1 MKRILNIFSILFV
14 AGSSYAQTGPSTNEN
29 YVQTR
34 AYLEEVTSSTP
45 NARQIQS
52 IQYFDGLGRAKQSIS
67 VKATPLGRDVVVP
80 IVYDDFGRQIQDY
93 LPIPQVGTQGGAMY
107 GAPLDN
113 ATAIYGNERI
123 YGEKTLEKSP
133 AGRLKQIT
141 SIGNNWTTHPT
152 QFSYSANA
160 AGDVKKITTVTTWA
174 GGTTSTA
181 ISYTGVYAANTL
193 YKSTVTDA
201 DGNTTTEFTNGLGQ
215 VILVRKNDGTKD
227 TDTYYV
233 YNEFGWLA
241 YVIPPLAVTA
251 SIPNQ
256 TALDN
261 LCYQYK
267 YDTLGRLVEK
277 KLPGKGWEYMVYDK
291 ADHLIMTQ
299 DAELRKAGKW
309 FLTKYDP
316 FGRIIYTGI
325 IPGADRTSLQSL
337 LNNYVI
343 TEYRNAQGF
352 TRNGMQIYYT
362 NDWCKEVETILSV
375 NYYDTYPT
383 YSFNPSF
390 PTTILGKPVVPD
402 TQNAAVNTKN
412 LPVMSLVKNI
422 EDDNWTKSYVY
433 YDAKGRSIGGYEINH
448 LGGYTKTETELD
460 FVGVPK
466 QSKVYHKRL
475 STDTER
481 IITQT
486 FEYDSQNRLKKQWHQ
501 VSGQPQ
507 ELLAENTYNE
517 LSQLSSK
524 KVGNNLQNI
533 EYAYDIRGSVIKVNN
548 PANLSGKLFGYEVKY
563 TNPVGTLSKYNGTIS
578 EVDWKTAGDNVLK
591 RYTYT
596 YDGLNRLKK
605 GAYSEPN
612 ASVPENNLFNESV
625 GYDINGNITSLQR
638 NGKNSLGA
646 TGLIDNLT
654 YQYTGNKLNSVTDAT
669 GDYAG
674 YPDTSGNP
682 ITYDDNGNMKDQVD
696 KGILRIDYNVLSLPD
711 NVVFDKTY
719 SPRVITEDVE
729 INVNTKYLYR
739 ADGTKLRKTYTFG
752 LGRTN
757 LETKTITEY
766 LNGFQYEARDTGT
779 AFSQVLKF
787 VPTAEGYY
795 NFENNKYIYNYT
807 DHLGNV
813 RLSYAKSSTGS
824 AEVIEENNYYPFGL
838 KHTISLSGNLAYNYG
853 YNGKELQKETGWSDY
868 GARMYMADI
877 GRWGVI
883 DPLAET
889 SRRFSPYNYVVNNP
903 ISFIDPDGRKFAMPN
918 EASDM
923 APQDPRSGWWMGITG
938 ERDNRTEPLGGARGG
953 GDVYDQKPATFGE
966 TQEFRDIMASLG
978 TPKPTVWQSIGNF
991 FRGLFGGN
999 KGTKATAGA
1008 WVVTDIALIPEG
1020 VVAGEAAASTATLA
1034 ELGAT
1039 VAPLVW
1045 TLPFALNGDTSDKGG
1060 KTHFYR
1066 AMSNAEYLST
1076 NGYLQDRNSSGEGP
1090 HVRSDIDY
1098 LLSANFINKPN
1109 SSYDVIVEYTMYQA
1123 EARAFYATPYQYMS
1137 GSGPGG
1143 PIFNAARAAGLNY
1156 IKYEKGTSIGFPGA
1170 STMLFNASLISPPRI
1185 FKNLK

>member
-1 MKRILNIFSILFV
+1 MKRILSIFSILFV
-14 AGSSYAQTGPSTNEN
+14 AGSSYAQTSPSTNEN

-34 AYLEEVTSSTP
+34 TYLEEVTSTSP
-45 NARQIQS
+45 NARQIQA

-67 VKATPLGRDVVVP
+67 VKATPAGRDVVIP
-80 IVYDDFGRQIQDY
+80 IVYDDFGRQTQNY
-93 LPIPQVGTQGGAMY
+93 LPIPQVGTQGGAIY
-107 GAPLDN
+107 NTPLNN
-113 ATAIYGNERI
+113 ATAVYGNERI

-133 AGRLKQIT
+133 AGRLKQVA
-141 SIGNNWTTHPT
+141 SIGTNWATHPT
-152 QFSYSANA
+152 QLSYSANA
-160 AGDVKKITTVTTWA
+160 ASDVKKITTVTTWENGA
-174 GGTTSTA
+174 TSTA
-181 ISYTGVYAANTL
+181 ISYTGMYAANTL

-201 DGNTTTEFTNGLGQ
+201 DGNTTIEFTNGLEQ
-215 VILVRKNDGTKD
+215 VILVRKNDGTKSI
-227 TDTYYV
+227 DTYYI
-233 YNEFGWLA
+233 YNEYGWLA
-241 YVIPPLAVTA
+241 YVIPPLAVTT
-251 SIPNQ
+251 SIPDQ
-256 TALDN
+256 TILDN

-267 YDTLGRLVEK
+267 YDTVGRLVEK

-291 ADHLIMTQ
+291 SDRVIMSQ
-299 DAELRKAGKW
+299 DTNMKASGNW
-309 FLTKYDP
+309 LFTKYDK
-316 FGRIIYTGI
+316 FSRILYTGI
-325 IPGADRTSLQSL
+325 AAIGAQFIREQVQS
-337 LNNYVI
+337 NVDNYINQGQPSDEV
-343 TEYRNAQGF
+343 RNTTGF
-352 TRNGMQIYYT
+352 TNSTMPIYYSNLVYPT
-362 NDWCKEVETILSV
+362 TIQKILSV

-390 PTTILGKPVVPD
+390 PTTILGKPVIPD
-402 TQNAAVNTKN
+402 LQNAAVNTKN

-433 YDAKGRSIGGYEINH
+433 YDAKGRSIGAYAINH

-486 FEYDSQNRLKKQWHQ
+486 FEYDNQNRLKKQWHQ
-501 VSGQPQ
+501 VTGQPQ

-524 KVGNNLQNI
+524 KIGNNLQNI
-533 EYAYDIRGSVIKVNN
+533 EYTYDIRGSVIKVNN
-548 PANLSGKLFGYEVKY
+548 PANLGGKLFGYEVKY

-578 EVDWKTAGDNVLK
+578 EIDWKTASDNVLK

-612 ASVPENNLFNESV
+612 TSVPENNLFNESV

-654 YQYTGNKLNSVTDAT
+654 YQYTGNKLNSVSDAT

-682 ITYDDNGNMKDQVD
+682 ITYDDNGSMKDQVD

-766 LNGFQYEARDTGT
+766 LDWFQYEARDTGT
-779 AFSQVLKF
+779 AFNQVLKF

-813 RLSYAKSSTGS
+813 RLSYAKSATGS
-824 AEVIEENNYYPFGL
+824 VEVIEENNYYPFGL
-838 KHTISLSGNLAYNYG
+838 KHTISLSGNQAYNYQ

-903 ISFIDPDGRKFAMPN
+903 ISFIDPDGRKFVMPY

-923 APQDPRSGWWMGITG
+923 TPQDPNSGWWAGVTG
-938 ERDNRTEPLGGARGG
+938 ERTHLSPFTNYGG
-953 GDVYDQKPATFGE
+953 GDLVSQNPATFGE
-966 TQEFRDIMASLG
+966 TQEFRDIMAYLAVSIFDKFNFSLDEKSADEE
-978 TPKPTVWQSIGNF
+978 PVNF
-991 FRGLFGGN
+991 FGKTGEDAPFYKKFKEMSNFFKDSAGDGVFRAYGHGGIGSIWDGEHEVRNADGFNKIMNQRNNNWKNVDKIKDAILILYVCHTGTDLVIDQKTYKSFGSIVSKAHPNLTVIAFDEFVTYDNSVKGIRNINKEQN
-999 KGTKATAGA
+999 KGDGLGSIIFYKN
-1008 WVVTDIALIPEG
+1008 
-1020 VVAGEAAASTATLA
+1020 GEVLKRQAYK
-1034 ELGAT
+1034 E
-1039 VAPLVW
+1039 
-1045 TLPFALNGDTSDKGG
+1045 
-1060 KTHFYR
+1060 
-1066 AMSNAEYLST
+1066 
-1076 NGYLQDRNSSGEGP
+1076 
-1090 HVRSDIDY
+1090 
-1098 LLSANFINKPN
+1098 FIK
-1109 SSYDVIVEYTMYQA
+1109 
-1123 EARAFYATPYQYMS
+1123 
-1137 GSGPGG
+1137 
-1143 PIFNAARAAGLNY
+1143 NY
-1156 IKYEKGTSIGFPGA
+1156 PKFQ
-1170 STMLFNASLISPPRI
+1170 
-1185 FKNLK
+1185 